1 MSIKKAAERKS
12 IRLLRKRNELLS
24 VDVLLKNKSAVGRN
38 NLTGHVRSGKKISE
52 CAGDIGNI
60 TDESLGNGAR
70 KCVELILV
78 NAAEHVCHVKE
89 AHEVG
94 VDNVLILL
102 SLDVDPVAVICDAC
116 A

>member
-1 MSIKKAAERKS
+1 MMPDFDAQVVSLVDNTRKS
-12 IRLLRKRNELLS
+12 
-24 VDVLLKNKSAVGRN
+24 AYGRGVN
-38 NLTGHVRSGKKISE
+38 DAALIFLARMIYHVRKYK
-52 CAGDIGNI
+52 
-60 TDESLGNGAR
+60 
-70 KCVELILV
+70 
-78 NAAEHVCHVKE
+78 VCHVKE